1 MAFNFQAILGFNSS
15 KFDSGIS
22 GSKKKLDQFKMGA
35 DRFAKGMNQVA
46 GGARA
51 GAVALA
57 PFTAVVG
64 AAAMTAANFES
75 QMSTVGSVMLKTPEE
90 MKAVTAK
97 AKELGATTQFSAVQA
112 AEGAEFL
119 ARAGMSTTQIIE
131 SLSGVLD
138 AAASSGVSLAEA
150 SDVVAGQLGAF
161 GLAADQAG
169 KVADTFALTT
179 ALTNTN
185 FTQLAEAM
193 KFAAPMAKQ
202 AGLSLQSTAA
212 AMGVLA
218 NAGVKGSLA
227 GTALKNALVKLSD
240 PSEKAI
246 KLFGGKDGFNKQIL
260 ETVNVGGKLVSRVR
274 PMEVVMANMAEAIGK
289 AKDPLEAT
297 KNAAEIFGLR
307 GAAAFSAFSAQMT
320 ETVKLTSIPPDRLKA
335 IQAYAENAGIS
346 LQEEL
351 GTGSINKLKLLRLSL
366 EVAEGAASQMAKL
379 KMDNV
384 KGQFI
389 LLQSAVE
396 GFLIETGALLQGPL
410 KSGIQTAQAFFS
422 ILTQGFQVASGESQ
436 ATEKQ
441 MSSSFAGIP
450 FQDFVDFAVGVRE
463 AFGELKE
470 SAKAT
475 FKSIS
480 EFMSPILGES
490 GMTAKEI
497 GKLVTKFVLVGAIAA
512 PILAGIAAGFM
523 IIGPIITGVV
533 GVFNMVAGAIGM
545 IVPVLTTLWT
555 IAQVVFSGIATVVAG
570 VSLPVL
576 AIIGA
581 LVAVGVAAYIF
592 RDKIFQVFRGI
603 KQAFVDSWKSL
614 GPTWDAFTN
623 KLSAD
628 WQAIKDFMGGLWEG
642 ITEKA
647 SSAWTWISE
656 GAAGVAGSI
665 MAAFQGIGTTVFN
678 ALTFP
683 MRSAIS
689 VIKGL
694 VTSIS
699 NTTLGK
705 KALSLAGVDP
715 EQLQS
720 MLATLPGVDSIE
732 KKLGVGTVAKE
743 IGDEGIKQKSLTKS
757 PSAAENANAMVNAQ
771 RSAGPQQINVNQ
783 TGSQQVHVVVEGKIS
798 GNDLNLVQT
807 RAQINQAEKNG
818 KTLSPSAKRKM
829 LANGAQ
835 ATGG

>member
-1 MAFNFQAILGFNSS
+1 MAFNFQAILGFNAASFEAGLTS
-15 KFDSGIS
+15 ANKKFS
-22 GSKKKLDQFKMGA
+22 QFKKGA
-35 DRFAKGMNQVA
+35 DRFSRGASQVA

-51 GAVALA
+51 GAIAFA
-57 PFTAVVG
+57 PFTAGV
-64 AAAMTAANFES
+64 AAATLTAANFEA

-97 AKELGATTQFSAVQA
+97 TKELGATTQFSAVQA

-119 ARAGMSTTQIIE
+119 ARAGMSTSQIVDA
-131 SLSGVLD
+131 LSGTLD
-138 AAASSGVSLAEA
+138 AAAASGVSLAEA

-161 GLAADQAG
+161 GLAADKAG

-193 KFAAPMAKQ
+193 KFAAPFANQ
-202 AGLSLQSTAA
+202 AGMSLQSTAA

-227 GTALKNALVKLSD
+227 GTALKNALAKLSD
-240 PSEKAI
+240 PSKKVVE
-246 KLFGGKDGFNKQIL
+246 LFNGKKGFNEAIL
-260 ETVNVGGKLVSRVR
+260 ETVNVGGKLVRRVR

-307 GAAAFSAFSAQMT
+307 GAAAFSAFNAQMT
-320 ETVKLTSIPPDRLKA
+320 DTIKLTEVPPDRLKA
-335 IQAYAENAGIS
+335 IQAFAENAGIS

-351 GTGSINKLKLLRLSL
+351 ATGSINKLKLLRLSL

-410 KSGIQTAQAFFS
+410 KDVIKTAQNFFS
-422 ILTQGFQVASGESQ
+422 ILTQGFQVASGESK

-441 MSSSFAGIP
+441 LASSFAGIP
-450 FQDFVDFAVGVRE
+450 FQDFVDFATGVRE
-463 AFGELKE
+463 AFTEMKQTAKE
-470 SAKAT
+470 T
-475 FKSIS
+475 FNSIA
-480 EFMSPILGES
+480 EFMQPILGES

-497 GKLVTKFVLVGAIAA
+497 GKLVAKFVVAGAVVA
-512 PILAGIAAGFM
+512 PILGGIAAGFM

-533 GVFNMVAGAIGM
+533 GVVNMVIGAFTM
-545 IVPVLTTLWT
+545 IMPVLSTLWT
-555 IAQVVFSGIATVVAG
+555 IASFVFGGIATVVSA

-581 LVAVGVAAYIF
+581 LVAVGVAAYVF

-614 GPTWDAFTN
+614 GPSWDKFTN
-623 KLSAD
+623 TLSQD
-628 WQAIKDFMGGLWEG
+628 WQSIKDFMSGVWDGVK
-642 ITEKA
+642 EKA
-647 SSAWTWISE
+647 SSAWNWITE
-656 GAAGVAGSI
+656 GVSGLAGTIV
-665 MAAFQGIGTTVFN
+665 AAFQGIGTTVFN

-699 NTTLGK
+699 NTTLGR

-715 EQLQS
+715 EQLQQ
-720 MLATLPGVDSIE
+720 MLSTLPGVESIE
-732 KKLGVGTVAKE
+732 AKLGVGTVARE
-743 IGDEGIKQKSLTKS
+743 LNDESIRQKSITKS
-757 PSAAENANAMVNAQ
+757 PSAAENANALVSAQ
-771 RSAGPQQINVNQ
+771 RAAGPQSVNVNTSGQ
-783 TGSQQVHVVVEGKIS
+783 QQVHVVVEGKIS

-807 RAQINQAEKNG
+807 RAQINQAERNG

-835 ATGG
+835 AIGG